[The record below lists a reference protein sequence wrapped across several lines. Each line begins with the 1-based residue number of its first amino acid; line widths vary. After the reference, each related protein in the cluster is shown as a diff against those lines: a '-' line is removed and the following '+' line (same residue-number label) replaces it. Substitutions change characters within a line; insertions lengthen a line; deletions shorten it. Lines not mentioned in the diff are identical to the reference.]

1 MARPP
6 SPIDQYRDYITF
18 LYLNG
23 ASRSKIRH
31 KLRKRHQIAVD
42 LSTISR
48 RMASWGLPRQQSR
61 TIETPELIEAIPRP
75 YLPRWSYREADLE
88 CPSEARLAHHQK
100 RFKTDQTSPGPPLGS
115 SHQ

>member
-31 KLRKRHQIAVD
+31 KLRKRHHIAVD

-48 RMASWGLPRQQSR
+48 RIASWDFRVSNHVPLR
-61 TIETPELIEAIPRP
+61 
-75 YLPRWSYREADLE
+75 
-88 CPSEARLAHHQK
+88 RL
-100 RFKTDQTSPGPPLGS
+100 SL
-115 SHQ
+115 